1 MERPTKLCN
10 CVKQLAFQTK
20 ETGHNSH
27 FFYFPL
33 SLKGNT
39 LRKILL
45 YRYFKG
51 EYGSGMNGPLSA
63 SYSKT
68 AQVGG
73 KSTHIISRAQN

>member
-1 MERPTKLCN
+1 MINSLLFRQRKLASTE
-10 CVKQLAFQTK
+10 VSYAIFIFL
-20 ETGHNSH
+20 
-27 FFYFPL
+27 
-33 SLKGNT
+33 LKGNT

-73 KSTHIISRAQN
+73 KSTHII

>member
-1 MERPTKLCN
+1 MLNTLLFKQRKLTTT
-10 CVKQLAFQTK
+10 LISSIFI
-20 ETGHNSH
+20 
-27 FFYFPL
+27 FL
-33 SLKGNT
+33 LKGNT

-45 YRYFKG
+45 HRYFKG

-73 KSTHIISRAQN
+73 KSAQII

>member
-1 MERPTKLCN
+1 MLNSLLFKQRKLATT
-10 CVKQLAFQTK
+10 VVSSAIFIFLLQ
-20 ETGHNSH
+20 
-27 FFYFPL
+27 
-33 SLKGNT
+33 GNN

-51 EYGSGMNGPLSA
+51 EYGSGVNGPLSA

-73 KSTHIISRAQN
+73 KSTHII

>member
-1 MERPTKLCN
+1 MLNSLLFKQRKLATT
-10 CVKQLAFQTK
+10 LISSIFI
-20 ETGHNSH
+20 
-27 FFYFPL
+27 FL
-33 SLKGNT
+33 LKGNT

-73 KSTHIISRAQN
+73 KSTQVIQREQN